1 MRKVEITMQ
10 PKFDLGN
17 VGITRR
23 AAQAMASFDNSAK
36 KFAELLVRHASGDWG
51 EIAESDKRMNDRALT
66 DGNMILSQ
74 YRIGDELMLWVISDP
89 ADDAGQRV
97 TSVLL
102 PDER

>member
-1 MRKVEITMQ
+1 MK

-17 VGITRR
+17 VVITRR

-36 KFAELLVRHASGDWG
+36 KFAELLVRHATGDWG
-51 EIAESDKRMNDRALT
+51 EIDESDKRMNDRAMT

-74 YRIGDELMLWVISDP
+74 YRINDETVFWIISDP
-89 ADDAGQRV
+89 ADDGGQRV
-97 TSVLL
+97 TTVLL